1 MNVTECIE
9 TRRSVR
15 KFKDMPVPT
24 ELFCEIVDTARY
36 YPSWK
41 HTQIAR
47 YHIITNP
54 AMKAE
59 IANNCVCDFKFNTKT
74 LLNTPAIVVIT
85 YKTGRCGYEKDG
97 TFSTTKEDRWEMFNA
112 GIAAQT
118 FALAAHDKGV
128 GTCIMGIFDEFK
140 IADVLGLPED
150 QKIGVI
156 MAAGFPDEEPATPPR
171 KNVEFILT
179 RYE

>member
-1 MNVTECIE
+1 MNVLECIE

-15 KFKDMPVPT
+15 KFKDTPVSADT
-24 ELFCEIVDTARY
+24 FCEIIESARY

-41 HTQIAR
+41 HTQIA
-47 YHIITNP
+47 HFHVITNP
-54 AMKAE
+54 DMKAE
-59 IANNCVCDFKFNTKT
+59 IANNCVCDFTFNTKT
-74 LLNTPAIVVIT
+74 LSRTPAIVIIT

-97 TFSTTKEDRWEMFNA
+97 SFTTSKGDRWEMFNA

-118 FALAAHDKGV
+118 FALAAHAKGV

-140 IADVLGLPED
+140 IAELLKLPED
-150 QKIGVI
+150 QKVGVI
-156 MAAGFPDEEPATPPR
+156 MAAGYPDEVPEAPAR